1 MLFQKESNTNRVIIK
16 GYEPGNIQISGQNF
30 SSPVLIDESS
40 IQEYPTSSFDE
51 IDFNQLIEAISED
64 TEVVILG
71 TGEKHKMI
79 SATAIQKFN
88 QKGIAVEAMGT
99 RPACHTFQVL
109 VHERRKVV
117 ALLFP

>member
-1 MLFQKESNTNRVIIK
+1 MLFQKEFNTNRVIIK
-16 GYEPGNIQISGQNF
+16 GYEPGGIEISGQNYT
-30 SSPVLIDESS
+30 SPVLIDENS
-40 IQEYPTSSFDE
+40 IQEYPISAFDE
-51 IDFNQLIEAISED
+51 IDFEQLIEAISEE

-71 TGEKHKMI
+71 TGKKHKMI
-79 SATAIQKFN
+79 SAAAIQKFN
-88 QKGIAVEAMGT
+88 QKGIVVEAMGT